1 MATKKPKTNVKRS
14 TSSRSVRVTKKKRG
28 ISKFQALALVGVL
41 ALIGVVAV
49 VASKA
54 SGTPPY
60 QYSWNKYCIAAHGSS
75 TDKEIKDCK
84 NKSAEAMVF
93 RLYNG
98 LFGRNPD
105 AGEYKFWTQKF
116 AGDRMKVGTSD
127 LVVRHSAKLGNSD
140 TAFVKAVYRNMLH
153 REATDK
159 EMVAW
164 RTKIKQKKITKAQMM
179 VQFAVSNEAITRNQA
194 STESRE
200 GFDAYIARVPK
211 LDVEQTAAKAQKA
224 RFDAMLVT
232 YQQPTSADVRVVE
245 GDVASAQNQ
254 LTAAGATASKQTIT
268 TNDLNLIK
276 ENQAKA
282 QESFSHAKA
291 RAAVA
296 RDRAA
301 EAKRMYDRAEELAN
315 FATDIRDFKE
325 YGITK
330 IRARYNATKGNAAD
344 ATAKANGIQNKIND
358 IVDKY
363 NTAANKYEA
372 EIKRQEA
379 EAARHQSA
387 CANQSYSVKIAK
399 GQQVPAS
406 VRGNGVATHSV
417 DGFYDRVFTVNGT
430 GCKDALSGWYTGRS
444 HYGVKN

>member
-1 MATKKPKTNVKRS
+1 MANKKLIKK
-14 TSSRSVRVTKKKRG
+14 SSRNLKKKKRG
-28 ISKFQALALVGVL
+28 ISKWQALAIVGVL
-41 ALIGVVAV
+41 AVIGVVAV
-49 VASKA
+49 VATRA
-54 SGTPPY
+54 SGTRDY
-60 QYSWNKYCIAAHGSS
+60 QYSWNKYCVPAYG
-75 TDKEIKDCK
+75 KDDAGEVKNCK
-84 NKSAEAMVF
+84 NRSAEAMVF

-105 AGEYKFWTQKF
+105 AGEYQFWTQKF
-116 AGDRMKVGTSD
+116 AGDRMKVAESD

-164 RTKIKQKKITKAQMM
+164 RTKIKEKKVTKAMMM
-179 VQFAVSNEAITRNQA
+179 VQFAVSNEAITRNQ
-194 STESRE
+194 TR
-200 GFDAYIARVPK
+200 FDAFISGPNAVPK
-211 LDVEQTAAKAQKA
+211 VNVVQTAANEQEK
-224 RFDAMLVT
+224 RFDAMLLS
-232 YQQPTSADVRVVE
+232 YAQPTSVDLREVE

-254 LTAAGATASKQTIT
+254 LTAASATASKQAISTS
-268 TNDLNLIK
+268 DLNSIK
-276 ENQAKA
+276 VNQSKA
-282 QESFSHAKA
+282 QEAMSHAKA

-296 RDRAA
+296 RDRAV
-301 EAKRMYDRAEELAN
+301 EAKRMYDRAEALAK
-315 FATDIRDFKE
+315 FAPDIADHKK

-330 IRARYNATKGNAAD
+330 IKARYNDAKGNAEN
-344 ATAKANGIQNKIND
+344 ATAKASAIQDKINA
-358 IVDKY
+358 IADKY
-363 NTAANKYEA
+363 NAAANKYEA

-379 EAARHQSA
+379 EAARHKSA
-387 CANQSYSVKIAK
+387 CAAQSYSVKIAK

-430 GCKDALSGWYTGRS
+430 GCKDTLSGWYTGKS